1 MTSFPF
7 KKSQTRTFI
16 KFCIVGIICTMIDV
30 IVFYVLDERVG
41 YRAAIVSGFVLSIGV
56 NYLLNTLWSFRQK
69 FSLKT
74 VIGVLFA
81 HLFNIFVVRMGLMW
95 VFIDLFILPD
105 RIAYI
110 PTLVISTITNYMIIR
125 MVYFREYSWKKYF
138 QVCEKR

>member
-1 MTSFPF
+1 MTSFIF
-7 KKSQTRTFI
+7 KKPQTGTFI
-16 KFCIVGIICTMIDV
+16 KFCIVGIICTIIDAT
-30 IVFYVLDERVG
+30 VFCVLDGRVG

-74 VIGVLFA
+74 AIGVLFA

-95 VFIDLFILPD
+95 MLIDLLILSD

-110 PTLVISTITNYMIIR
+110 PTLIISTITNYVIIKI
-125 MVYFREYSWKKYF
+125 VYLC
-138 QVCEKR
+138 VGT